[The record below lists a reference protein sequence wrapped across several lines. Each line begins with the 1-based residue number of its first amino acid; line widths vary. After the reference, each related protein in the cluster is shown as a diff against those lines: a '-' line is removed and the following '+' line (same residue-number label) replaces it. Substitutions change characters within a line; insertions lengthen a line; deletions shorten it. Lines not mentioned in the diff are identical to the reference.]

1 MRDYTMWTSR
11 TCSNKMTPGARG
23 RSAQNM
29 LLHLDVLMGCTN
41 LSHGQCATTT
51 VDNMQSGC
59 HRSILQH
66 ITHEDGLQNTSK
78 WKQYQDENISE
89 VVRIPMFV
97 DGLPSET
104 DLDKDPKLY
113 TTWQVVLAFNR
124 PDHSMNGQGIQSM
137 RVPLNIS
144 VIVHT
149 KYRLN
154 RRIAMQW

>member
-1 MRDYTMWTSR
+1 
-11 TCSNKMTPGARG
+11 
-23 RSAQNM
+23 
-29 LLHLDVLMGCTN
+29 
-41 LSHGQCATTT
+41 
-51 VDNMQSGC
+51 
-59 HRSILQH
+59 
-66 ITHEDGLQNTSK
+66 
-78 WKQYQDENISE
+78 
-89 VVRIPMFV
+89 MFV

-104 DLDKDPKLY
+104 DLDRDPKLY

-149 KYRLN
+149 KYRLY